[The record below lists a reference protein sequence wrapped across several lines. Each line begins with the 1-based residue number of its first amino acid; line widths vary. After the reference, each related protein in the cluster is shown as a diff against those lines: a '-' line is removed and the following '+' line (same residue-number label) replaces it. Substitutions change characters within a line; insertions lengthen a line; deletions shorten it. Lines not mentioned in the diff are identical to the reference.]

1 MSLSSSRVT
10 NACKTE
16 GILIHIY
23 MLEEDEDS
31 YELSLEYNPDEKWSL
46 ILSFKDENGD
56 LVEET
61 TFSFKENE
69 FEADENAIYS
79 IRHQIIKYVNFLD
92 PHRLEIIYKGSGKDP
107 MKRDVEDYG
116 SILSRCKQRDVQFE
130 SNFEDDDDSLEIYH
144 QLRTLGDIL
153 TMEKRLG
160 FFFQVK
166 AVVRHMIQNEIEEII
181 KDKECP
187 VLLEPLKAGKA
198 CMLPCKHLLSQEAFA
213 KIKKTEG
220 HPKCPCCRELCCPG
234 NVKSL

>member
-1 MSLSSSRVT
+1 MSLSTTKVT
-10 NACKTE
+10 DACKAE

-23 MLEEDEDS
+23 MLEDDEDS
-31 YELSLEYNPDEKWSL
+31 YQLSLDCHPEEKWSL
-46 ILSFKDENGD
+46 LLSFKDENED

-61 TFSFKENE
+61 TFSFRENE
-69 FEADENAIYS
+69 FDVDEDDIYA
-79 IRHQIIKYVNFLD
+79 IRHKMVKYINSLD
-92 PHRLEIIYKGSGKDP
+92 PHHLEIIYKGSGKDP
-107 MKRDVEDYG
+107 IKRDVEHYG
-116 SILSRCKQRDVQFE
+116 TVLFQCKQRDTQFE
-130 SNFEDDDDSLEIYH
+130 TNYENNEDYLEIYD

-153 TMEKRLG
+153 TTEKTLG
-160 FFFQVK
+160 FFYYLK
-166 AVVRHMIQNEIEEII
+166 AVVRHMIQKEVEEII